1 MLKTTGIHHISS
13 IVGHA
18 QRNVDFYASILG
30 LRLVKKTL
38 NFDDKDNY
46 HLYYGNSDGST
57 GLITTFPWTDAVEGR
72 VGDGQIG
79 VVSYAIPPESFA
91 FWKARLRQ
99 FEQSYFEYT
108 RFGKKRIGFKDPD
121 GLELE
126 LIEGDFNHE
135 KSWVFDNISKEEAFI
150 GIQSATLY
158 SREPEK
164 TLKMLTNVLGYESI
178 DEDEEMI
185 HLKVSDDLG
194 GTIELSK
201 KRRAPGKMGIGAVH
215 HIAFKVTEDE
225 INSWREKIIL
235 AGFIPTEVKDR
246 KYFKAL
252 YFREKGGIL
261 IELSTEGPGVLID
274 ETLEELGKNILIPP
288 RYVEETKEL
297 VARLMPLEVRH
308 LTKLGNYGY
317 RNRYEYDLLQKKNA
331 IKEEMKRLKII
342 EKERPL
348 TQVETSELTQLRYQ
362 MVNTK

>member
-1 MLKTTGIHHISS
+1 MVKTTGIHHISS

-46 HLYYGNSDGST
+46 HLYYGNRDGST
-57 GLITTFPWTDAVEGR
+57 GLVTTFPWTDAVEGR
-72 VGDGQIG
+72 IGDGQVG
-79 VVSYAIPPESFA
+79 VSSYAVSPESFA
-91 FWKARLRQ
+91 FWKARLTQ
-99 FEQSYFEYT
+99 FEVPSFEYT

-126 LIEGDFNHE
+126 LIEGNFSHE
-135 KSWVFDNISKEEAFI
+135 KSWVFDHISKEEAFI

-164 TLKMLTNVLGYESI
+164 TLKMLTDVLGYEKS

-185 HLKVSDDLG
+185 QLKVSDDLG
-194 GTIELSK
+194 GTIELNK

-215 HIAFKVTEDE
+215 HIAFKVKEDE
-225 INSWREKIIL
+225 IDTWREKVIL
-235 AGFIPTEVKDR
+235 AGFAPTEVKNR

-261 IELSTEGPGVLID
+261 IELSTEGPGILID
-274 ETLEELGKNILIPP
+274 ETFEELGEKIVIPP
-288 RYVEETKEL
+288 HYVEETKEL
-297 VARLMPLEVRH
+297 VARLMPLEVRTI
-308 LTKLGNYGY
+308 TKLENYGY
-317 RNRYEYDLLQKKNA
+317 RDRYEYDVLQKKNE
-331 IKEEMKRLKII
+331 IKAEIKRLKEI

-348 TQVETSELTQLRYQ
+348 TQVELREFGQLRYQ